1 MIIIWKAPEYH
12 YHEKDVSWYWLV
24 IILAIIITAIALW
37 QRNFLFAV
45 FTVIAGITLLVWGH
59 RKPSLIDFELNEHG
73 LKIGDV
79 FYPKDLFDNFSLN
92 KNGSE
97 WDKLLLK
104 KKSKISN
111 ILTIPTPQS
120 EFDNIKKYCLNFWT
134 EAELK
139 ESMIDDI
146 SNLLKF

>member
-1 MIIIWKAPEYH
+1 MIKWQAPEYY

-24 IILAIIITAIALW
+24 VILAIVITAIALW

-45 FTVIAGITLLVWGH
+45 FTVIASGTLLAWGY
-59 RKPSLIDFELNEHG
+59 RKPSLIDFELNDQG
-73 LKIGDV
+73 LKIDEN
-79 FYPKDLFDNFSLN
+79 FHSKDSFSNFSII
-92 KNGSE
+92 KESDE
-97 WDKLLLK
+97 WGKLLLK

-111 ILTIPTPQS
+111 ILAIPIPS
-120 EFDNIKKYCLNFWT
+120 NEFDKVKQYCLNFWT